1 LGPNDTGN
9 EGVGTGSGLVVSDTG
24 GVGSGGGVTAG
35 GLTAGRVTA
44 GGVGL
49 GKIGGTVGT
58 TDGTLGVGST
68 GTEGDGRV
76 RDGMAATLAKP
87 GSCL

>member
-1 LGPNDTGN
+1 LGPNDTGK

-24 GVGSGGGVTAG
+24 GVGSGGG
-35 GLTAGRVTA
+35 VTA

>member
-9 EGVGTGSGLVVSDTG
+9 EGVGTGRGLVVSDTG
-24 GVGSGGGVTAG
+24 GVGSAGGVTAG
-35 GLTAGRVTA
+35 GVTA

-58 TDGTLGVGST
+58 TAGTVGVGST

>member
-35 GLTAGRVTA
+35 GVTA

-49 GKIGGTVGT
+49 GKLGGTVGRT
-58 TDGTLGVGST
+58 AGTLGVGST